1 MKRLIIGVLLRTLGL
16 FVLGLSVGNAVRTFG
31 DAIIPYIISFVV
43 SPLCVAFG
51 SYLLEK
57 K

>member
-1 MKRLIIGVLLRTLGL
+1 MTKVIIGLVLRTVGL

>member
-1 MKRLIIGVLLRTLGL
+1 MKRAIIGVLLRTLGL

-31 DAIIPYIISFVV
+31 DAIIPYVV
-43 SPLCVAFG
+43 AIPLSVVCVGLGA
-51 SYLLEK
+51 YLLEK

>member
-1 MKRLIIGVLLRTLGL
+1 MKRIIIGALLRTLGL

-31 DAIIPYIISFVV
+31 DAVIPYVIAM
-43 SPLCVAFG
+43 PLSVLCIGLGA
-51 SYLLEK
+51 YLLEK